1 MIYVFQKIVSV
12 KEGKADTRDMLIYRG
27 KLLYKHPLENDT
39 RRKPGYI
46 NNQHRKF
53 FFRRLVPK
61 DRKFTFERKKKHQII
76 PYWVNGFIFGQNEL
90 KRI

>member
-1 MIYVFQKIVSV
+1 MIYVFQKIVSA
-12 KEGKADTRDMLIYRG
+12 KEGKPIQGICRG

-61 DRKFTFERKKKHQII
+61 DRKFTFERKKKSQII
-76 PYWVNGFIFGQNEL
+76 PYWVNGFIFGKNEL